1 VTLQHIPP
9 IHCLQTFEAVARL
22 HQLRRAAD
30 ELCVTP
36 SAVSH
41 RIRQLETQLGFKL
54 FDCGGFTL
62 TPDGAAYLANVRA
75 GLEVLQRTP
84 TR

>member
-1 VTLQHIPP
+1 MTLQHIPP
-9 IHCLQTFEAVARL
+9 IHCLLTFEAVARL
-22 HQLRRAAD
+22 HHVRRAAD

-62 TPDGAAYLANVRA
+62 TPDGAAYLASVRV
-75 GLEVLQRTP
+75 GLAALQRTP
-84 TR
+84 AR